1 MADQHAELP
10 GEHQRLAVLVADLVE
25 SVRLMQESERHAI
38 ARWRGFV
45 DEVMRHVL
53 PRHQGRLVKSL
64 GDGLLVVLPDASLAC
79 RCAGEMHAA
88 ISRRNAGMDPRQQM
102 ALRVGIHV
110 ADVVLDGLDV
120 YGAGVNLA
128 ARLASLGRPGDVVM
142 SSEARD
148 GLIPRRDPEV
158 EDLGNC
164 YLKHFAEAVR
174 AWRITAGPTGHLAYP
189 AGAALPLP
197 SLAVI
202 PLVEDDREARPSPY
216 TMGVADE
223 LSACL
228 ARFSTIL
235 VISRPSIAVA
245 IEQRLRPSEGF
256 ALLDVSWIAEVR
268 CRPSGAALQV
278 MVALREATGATSLEL
293 ATVLPVS
300 RGADQSADLE
310 GLARSIVNVLAQEV
324 AAAEAHRPLPNVES
338 HALLLAAIYRMH
350 RMARDE
356 SDRAKLALDELA
368 ARHPRAPE
376 PHAWSAKWHMLRV
389 AQGWATDSSEE
400 AARASFHVQRALDAH
415 PDHPLALAIHG
426 QTQVYEYGRLD
437 IADEVIRKAVARGPN
452 EPLAW
457 MFLSN
462 LQAHQG
468 RGREAMAASD
478 RALALSPLDPTRF
491 LLEMFAAQAALCAG
505 EPECAGRLAAASLRH
520 NGMHLPTYPAF
531 IIAHVLSGDVASARE
546 VAGRYLR
553 LSPEASASRYA
564 SRFRGPQNQGRLFA
578 EALISAGVPL

>member
-1 MADQHAELP
+1 MADLHAELP
-10 GEHQRLAVLVADLVE
+10 GVHQRLAVLVADLVE
-25 SVRLMQESERHAI
+25 SVRLMQESEQQAI

-45 DEVMRHVL
+45 DEVRRHLL
-53 PRHQGRLVKSL
+53 PRHRGRLVKSL

-79 RCAGEMHAA
+79 RCAGEMQTA
-88 ISRRNAGMDPRQQM
+88 ISRRNAGLDPKQQM
-102 ALRVGIHV
+102 ALRIGIHV
-110 ADVVLDGLDV
+110 ADVVVDDIDV
-120 YGAGVNLA
+120 YGAGVNLT
-128 ARLASLGRPGDVVM
+128 ARLASLGRPGDVVL

-148 GLIPRRDPEV
+148 GLLPLRDPEV

-174 AWRITAGPTGHLAYP
+174 AWRTTSASLEHVAYP
-189 AGAALPLP
+189 ASIALPLP
-197 SLAVI
+197 SVAVI
-202 PLVEDDREARPSPY
+202 PLAEDALESRPSSHAV
-216 TMGVADE
+216 GVADE
-223 LSACL
+223 LSSCL
-228 ARFSTIL
+228 ARFSTLL
-235 VISRPSIAVA
+235 VISRPSIGVAV
-245 IEQRLRPSEGF
+245 EQRLRPSEGF
-256 ALLDVSWIAEVR
+256 ALLGVSWIAEVR
-268 CRPSGAALQV
+268 SRPSGATLQV
-278 MVALREATGATSLEL
+278 MVTLRGVTGSTSLEL
-293 ATVLPVS
+293 TTTMLTN
-300 RGADQSADLE
+300 RGGGYSEDLE
-310 GLARSIVNVLAQEV
+310 GLARSIANALAQEV
-324 AAAEAHRPLPNVES
+324 VAAESHQPLPNVES
-338 HALLLAAIYRMH
+338 QALMLAAIYRMH
-350 RMARDE
+350 RMSREE
-356 SDRAKLALDELA
+356 SERAKLVLDELA

-376 PHAWSAKWHMLRV
+376 PHAWCAKWHMLRV
-389 AQGWATDSSEE
+389 AQGWSTDSSEE
-400 AARASFHVQRALDAH
+400 AARASYHVRRALDAH

-426 QTQVYEYGRLD
+426 QTQAYEYGRLEL
-437 IADEVIRKAVARGPN
+437 ADELLRRAVVRGPN

-468 RGREAMAASD
+468 CGREAMAAGD

-505 EPECAGRLAAASLRH
+505 EPERAGRLAAASLRH

-546 VAGRYLR
+546 AAGRYLR